1 MELVAPYSSIVFCK
15 SLSGVKNAVK
25 SLLLG

>member
-1 MELVAPYSSIVFCK
+1 MELIAPYNNIVFYK

-25 SLLLG
+25 SLLLK

>member
-1 MELVAPYSSIVFCK
+1 MELVAPYNSVVFYK
-15 SLSGVKNAVK
+15 SLSGIKNAVK